1 MKTSLRV
8 MLALVV
14 PAAIAFFSGAAI
26 AQQSDNGSVPNKVTG
41 GGASTSSVV
50 FGNSISSAGTPTEA
64 ARMFRDGTRSVCGS
78 TKVFPGTSAGAGFAY
93 QTASYTNAGPA
104 RCVTLTLNASCSGGG
119 NLFGAFVSAYS
130 GAFDPTNLAT
140 NYLGDP
146 GVSTGSPGVAG
157 TPFQLNLAAGQTI
170 TLVVNQVNDSAT
182 NPASVCAFQ
191 VTDDVSVVPTMSPV
205 AMLLMALVL
214 AALTFVVLR
223 RRA

>member
-1 MKTSLRV
+1 MKTMR
-8 MLALVV
+8 MIFALLV
-14 PAAIAFFSGAAI
+14 PAAIVFSGAAI
-26 AQQSDNGSVPNKVTG
+26 AQQTDNGVVPNKVTG

-50 FGNSISSAGTPTEA
+50 FGNSLSSAGIPTEA
-64 ARMFRDGTRSVCGS
+64 ARMFRSGVPSVCGS
-78 TKVFPGTSAGAGFAY
+78 AKAFPGTSAGAGFAY
-93 QTASYTNAGPA
+93 QTKSYTNAGPA
-104 RCVTLTLNASCSGGG
+104 RCVMLTLTATCSGGG

>member
-1 MKTSLRV
+1 MKTMR
-8 MLALVV
+8 MIFALLV
-14 PAAIAFFSGAAI
+14 PAAIVFSGAAI
-26 AQQSDNGSVPNKVTG
+26 AQQTDNGSEPNKVTG

-64 ARMFRDGTRSVCGS
+64 ARMFRSGVPSVCGS
-78 TKVFPGTSAGAGFAY
+78 AKAFPGTSAGAGFAY
-93 QTASYTNAGPA
+93 QTTSYTNAGPA

-170 TLVVNQVNDSAT
+170 TLVVNQVNDSTT
-182 NPASVCAFQ
+182 NPANTCAFQ
-191 VTDDVSVVPTMSPV
+191 VTDDVSVVPTMSPL
-205 AMLLMALVL
+205 AMVLMALVL

>member
-1 MKTSLRV
+1 MKTMR
-8 MLALVV
+8 MIFALLV
-14 PAAIAFFSGAAI
+14 PAAIVFSGAAI
-26 AQQSDNGSVPNKVTG
+26 AQQTDNGSVPNKVTG

-50 FGNSISSAGTPTEA
+50 FGNSLSSAGIPTEA
-64 ARMFRDGTRSVCGS
+64 ARMFRSGVPSVCGS
-78 TKVFPGTSAGAGFAY
+78 AKAFPGTSAGAGFAY
-93 QTASYTNAGPA
+93 QTTSYTTAGAA
-104 RCVTLTLNASCSGGG
+104 RCVTLTLNATCSGGG

-146 GVSTGSPGVAG
+146 GSSVGDPSQPTSI
-157 TPFQLNLAAGQTI
+157 PFQVNLAAGQTI

-191 VTDDVSVVPTMSPV
+191 VTDDVSVVPTMSPL
-205 AMLLMALVL
+205 AMVLMALVL

>member
-14 PAAIAFFSGAAI
+14 PAAIVFSGAAI
-26 AQQSDNGSVPNKVTG
+26 AQQTDNGAVPNKVTG

-64 ARMFRDGTRSVCGS
+64 ARPNRNGVESVCGS
-78 TKVFPGTSAGAGFAY
+78 TKAFPGTVAGAGFAY
-93 QTASYTNAGPA
+93 QTKSYTNAGPA
-104 RCVTLTLNASCSGGG
+104 RCVMLTLTATCSGGG

-146 GVSTGSPGVAG
+146 GVSTGSPGAAG

-191 VTDDVSVVPTMSPV
+191 VTDDVSVVPTMSPL
-205 AMLLMALVL
+205 AMVLMALVL

>member
-1 MKTSLRV
+1 MKTMR
-8 MLALVV
+8 MIFALLV
-14 PAAIAFFSGAAI
+14 PAAIVFSGAAI
-26 AQQSDNGSVPNKVTG
+26 AQQTDNGSVPNKVTG

-50 FGNSISSAGTPTEA
+50 FGNSLSSAGIPTEA
-64 ARMFRDGTRSVCGS
+64 ARMFRSGVPSVCGS
-78 TKVFPGTSAGAGFAY
+78 AKAFPGTSAGAGFAY
-93 QTASYTNAGPA
+93 QTTSYTNAGAA
-104 RCVTLTLNASCSGGG
+104 RCVTLTLNATCSGGG

-146 GVSTGSPGVAG
+146 GVSTGSPGAAG

-191 VTDDVSVVPTMSPV
+191 VTDDVSVVPTMSPL
-205 AMLLMALVL
+205 AMVLMALVL

>member
-1 MKTSLRV
+1 MKASLR
-8 MLALVV
+8 MILALLV
-14 PAAIAFFSGAAI
+14 PAAIVFSGAAI
-26 AQQSDNGSVPNKVTG
+26 AQQTDNGVVPNKVTG

-64 ARMFRDGTRSVCGS
+64 ARPNRNGVQSVCGS
-78 TKVFPGTSAGAGFAY
+78 VKAFPGTVAGAGFAY
-93 QTASYTNAGPA
+93 QTKSYTNAGPA
-104 RCVTLTLNASCSGGG
+104 RCVILTLTATCSGGG

-146 GVSTGSPGVAG
+146 GSSVGDPTQPNSI
-157 TPFQLNLAAGQTI
+157 PFRVDLAAGQTI

-182 NPASVCAFQ
+182 NPANVCGFA
-191 VTDDVSVVPTMSPV
+191 VTDDVSVVPTMSPL

-214 AALTFVVLR
+214 VALAFVTLR

>member
-1 MKTSLRV
+1 MKTMR
-8 MLALVV
+8 MIFALLV
-14 PAAIAFFSGAAI
+14 PAAIVFSGAAI
-26 AQQSDNGSVPNKVTG
+26 AQQTDNGSVPNKVTG

-50 FGNSISSAGTPTEA
+50 FGNSLSSAGIPTEA
-64 ARMFRDGTRSVCGS
+64 ARMFRSGVPSVCGS
-78 TKVFPGTSAGAGFAY
+78 AKAFPGTSAGAGFAY

-104 RCVTLTLNASCSGGG
+104 RCVTLTLSASCSGGG

-191 VTDDVSVVPTMSPV
+191 VTDDVSVVPTMSPL
-205 AMLLMALVL
+205 AMVLMALVL

>member
-1 MKTSLRV
+1 MKTMR
-8 MLALVV
+8 MIFALLV
-14 PAAIAFFSGAAI
+14 PAAIVFSGAAI
-26 AQQSDNGSVPNKVTG
+26 AQQTDNGSVPNKVTG
-41 GGASTSSVV
+41 GGASASSVV

-64 ARMFRDGTRSVCGS
+64 ARPNRNGVQSVCGS
-78 TKVFPGTSAGAGFAY
+78 VKAFPGTVAGAGFAY

-104 RCVTLTLNASCSGGG
+104 RCVTLTLSASCSGGG

-170 TLVVNQVNDSAT
+170 TLVVNQVNDSTT
-182 NPASVCAFQ
+182 NPANTCAFQ